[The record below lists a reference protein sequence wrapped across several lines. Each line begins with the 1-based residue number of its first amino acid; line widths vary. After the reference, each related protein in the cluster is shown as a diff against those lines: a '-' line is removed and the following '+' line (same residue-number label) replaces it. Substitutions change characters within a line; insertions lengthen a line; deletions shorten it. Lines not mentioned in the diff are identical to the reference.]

1 VNSLPSIATKKVS
14 KMIIISKEACDNN
27 AHDTI
32 KTTWGLKKRIKIGIR
47 ASLGTY

>member
-1 VNSLPSIATKKVS
+1 
-14 KMIIISKEACDNN
+14 MIIISKEVGTLACDNN

-32 KTTWGLKKRIKIGIR
+32 KTTWAVKKRIKNGIC